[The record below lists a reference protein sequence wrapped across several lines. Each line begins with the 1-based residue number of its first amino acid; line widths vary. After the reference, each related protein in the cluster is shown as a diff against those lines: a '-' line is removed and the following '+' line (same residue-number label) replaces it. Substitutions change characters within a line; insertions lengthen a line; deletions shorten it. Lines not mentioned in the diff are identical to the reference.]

1 MLQTKDVEL
10 LLIHAALQVQYQK
23 PEQAITLLDALL
35 EIEPEHQEARQ
46 TLAVACLN
54 SGRYIRSIE
63 LCESL
68 LEANNSNKA
77 GLWFC
82 LSQARWKQNDVE
94 GARRAHRRYL
104 KSLNSESN
112 E

>member
-10 LLIHAALQVQYQK
+10 LLTHAALQVQYQK
-23 PEQAITLLDALL
+23 YEQAITLLDALL
-35 EIEPEHQEARQ
+35 EIEPQHHEARKI
-46 TLAVACLN
+46 LAVACLH
-54 SGRYIRSIE
+54 SCRYTRAIE

-68 LEANNSNKA
+68 LGKNNSNQA

-94 GARRAHRRYL
+94 GAHRTHRRYL
-104 KSLNSESN
+104 QSLTK
-112 E
+112 

>member
-1 MLQTKDVEL
+1 MLKTKDVEL

-23 PEQAITLLDALL
+23 PEQAIILLDALL
-35 EIEPEHQEARQ
+35 EIEPQHQEARQ

-54 SGRYIRSIE
+54 SGRYTRSIE

-68 LEANNSNKA
+68 LESEYSNQA

-82 LSQARWKQNDVE
+82 LSQARWKEQDVE
-94 GARRAHRRYL
+94 GARRAHRHYL
-104 KSLNSESN
+104 QSLNSESN